1 MKSHCLKRIFGPEK
15 GLLGV
20 EKKIKSEIEKERERE
35 RESTLVED
43 PYPGGNCLAR
53 RGLDPHSPFRTY
65 TKFFL
70 FSERV
75 IESEEA
81 GMREKRRVRKIYL
94 LFL

>member
-1 MKSHCLKRIFGPEK
+1 MVGEPLLKIMFGPEK

-20 EKKIKSEIEKERERE
+20 EKKIKRET
-35 RESTLVED
+35 TLVED

-70 FSERV
+70 FSER
-75 IESEEA
+75 ESGNRTE
-81 GMREKRRVRKIYL
+81 GDRVRKSFISMRFFDNDKL
-94 LFL
+94 

>member
-1 MKSHCLKRIFGPEK
+1 MWKRK
-15 GLLGV
+15 LRV
-20 EKKIKSEIEKERERE
+20 KERKRE
-35 RESTLVED
+35 TTLVED

-70 FSERV
+70 FSKRV

-81 GMREKRRVRKIYL
+81 GVRETEREKKSEKDLSSISMRFFNNDKL
-94 LFL
+94 

>member
-1 MKSHCLKRIFGPEK
+1 MFGPEK

-20 EKKIKSEIEKERERE
+20 EKKIKSERERE
-35 RESTLVED
+35 RETTLVED

-70 FSERV
+70 FSERE
-75 IESEEA
+75 IGNRTE
-81 GMREKRRVRKIYL
+81 GDRVRKSFISMRFFDNDKL
-94 LFL
+94 